1 MKVGLVHPMAF
12 PQCMK
17 GEGPVVE
24 TFRQIAEDPFFDAV
38 DLTWIADPKA
48 RAEVG
53 AMIRTAPLEATFA
66 AQSYLLPLKGDLNA
80 LDEAERKR
88 AVQLVKDCVPQA
100 KEVGAVRIC
109 VLSGKDVA
117 EGDREKAFGLLLKS
131 LVEIGK
137 EAREKAGLPLCL
149 KIFDQKVEKKCL
161 IGPAALSAR
170 LAQEVRRV
178 LPDFGLIHDLS
189 HIPILFESSEQALKP
204 IAPYLVQA
212 HMGNSVKKEGHP
224 LYGDQHPPFGIEGG
238 DSGPKELAEYL
249 QTLFKIG
256 FLGKGKRRFVG
267 FEVKPP
273 AGISSSLLIA
283 NAKRTLVEAWALVN
297 PDRGLAP
304 G

>member
-12 PQCMK
+12 PACAR

-24 TFRQIAEDPFFDAV
+24 TVRQIAEDPFFEAI

-53 AMIRTAPLEATFA
+53 AMVRTAPLEATFA

-80 LDEAERKR
+80 LDETERKR
-88 AVQLVKDCVPQA
+88 AVQLVMACIPQA
-100 KEVGAVRIC
+100 IDIGAVRVC

-117 EGDREKAFGLLLKS
+117 EADREKAYGLLVKS

-137 EAREKAGLPLCL
+137 ELKDKAGLPLCL
-149 KIFDQKVEKKCL
+149 KIFDQKIEKKCL

-170 LAQEVRRV
+170 LALEVRRD

-189 HIPILFESSEQALKP
+189 HIPILFESFEQALKP

-212 HMGNSVKKEGHP
+212 HMGNSVRKEGHP
-224 LYGDQHPPFGIEGG
+224 LFGDQHPPFGIEGG
-238 DSGPKELAEYL
+238 DSGSKELAAYL

-256 FLGKGKRRFVG
+256 FLKKGIRRFVG

-273 AGISSSLLIA
+273 TGVSSSLLIA
-283 NAKRTLVEAWALVN
+283 NAKRTLGEAWASVV
-297 PDRGLAP
+297 PQAS
-304 G
+304 